1 MTGKGFG
8 ATEEEPDINNSIK
21 LYSTFYDMA
30 NDQEV
35 QPGCQNIVL
44 HVIKK
49 IPAAHPI
56 QRYVHVLCIVATSYN
71 YYLFVMY
78 NVHVYSS
85 Y

>member
-44 HVIKK
+44 HVKGQGGPRGPNLNIEFLSLLYAKEQELPASFYPIKK
-49 IPAAHPI
+49 
-56 QRYVHVLCIVATSYN
+56 YCS
-71 YYLFVMY
+71 
-78 NVHVYSS
+78 
-85 Y
+85 